1 VTIVDVLL
9 SSQTN
14 ADNPLMASQ
23 AKNRMVVQ
31 SLTTLPLDVFSK
43 KERERIMKAWIQ
55 GSSQT
60 RLSEQSYDLTSP
72 DSQVLALKVKIMH
85 RPSLYE
91 VRNSKQRYFMTLIML
106 RASNTKSLYP

>member
-1 VTIVDVLL
+1 MTIVDVLL

-14 ADNPLMASQ
+14 VDNPLKASQ

-60 RLSEQSYDLTSP
+60 RP

-91 VRNSKQRYFMTLIML
+91 VRNLKQRYFMTLTML